1 MKKYSFILLSVLFI
15 FSVMPVKAEDNLA
28 GADLFSTTSKY
39 DHTFITPTLAEM
51 MEEFGQ
57 NNEMLHL
64 AWEDY
69 QQISEYEFF
78 DLTTME
84 ETGVTTYLDVLRDFV
99 PSYDPIEPFNN
110 IYDEGY
116 SLVSFVYKAPEGD
129 LNPENELED
138 WAMID
143 MYFFEDKLVY
153 SGITSLSL
161 YFHMYNSFPQEEV
174 ISLLREEA
182 AVSKLT
188 DYLELE
194 IYALGQIK
202 SDGEFYYGL
211 GFPMTEIESNHETY
225 GGAASLIIY
234 DDQIYSGIP
243 TNFDEAIDQGF
254 TTIMLNS
261 LIDIVP
267 NYYFNIQEDL

>member
-1 MKKYSFILLSVLFI
+1 MKKYCLILMSVLFI
-15 FSVMPVKAEDNLA
+15 FSVVPVKAEDNLA
-28 GADLFSTTSKY
+28 GADLFSTTLKY

-57 NNEMLHL
+57 DNVMLQL

-69 QQISEYEFF
+69 QQISEYDFF

-84 ETGVTTYLDVLRDFV
+84 ESGVTTYLDVLRDFT

-110 IYDEGY
+110 IYEDGY
-116 SLVSFVYKAPEGD
+116 SLISFVYKAPEGD
-129 LNPENELED
+129 LHPERELED

-143 MYFFEDKLVY
+143 MYFFDDKLVY

-161 YFHMYNSFPQEEV
+161 SFHTYNSFPQEDV

-182 AVSKLT
+182 AVTDLT
-188 DYLELE
+188 DYQEFE
-194 IYALGQIK
+194 IYALGQVK
-202 SDGEFYYGL
+202 SDDEFYYGL

-225 GGAASLIIY
+225 GGAASLVIY
-234 DDQIYSGIP
+234 DDYIYSGIP
-243 TNFDEAIDQGF
+243 TNFDEAIEQGF

-261 LIDIVP
+261 LIEIVP
-267 NYYFNIQEDL
+267 NYYFNIQEEL